1 VADKEVEST
10 SKGHAKQTMR
20 EKATQTATKNADK
33 PHRVRKARRAIFSPL
48 RPIVR
53 VLMRIG
59 HWKPFHLLGLVLV
72 PRYFR
77 NSWHELGG
85 VTWPSLRQ
93 SRRLTVA
100 VVIFA
105 TVFGILIALVDYG
118 LDKVFKKVI
127 LKQ

>member
-1 VADKEVEST
+1 
-10 SKGHAKQTMR
+10 MR
-20 EKATQTATKNADK
+20 EKATQTATKADK
-33 PHRVRKARRAIFSPL
+33 PHRIRNALRKLVSPL
-48 RPIVR
+48 RPVGR
-53 VLMRIG
+53 VVKRIG
-59 HWKPFHLLGLVLV
+59 HWKPFHILGLILV

-77 NSWHELGG
+77 NSWAELRQ
-85 VTWPSLRQ
+85 VTWPSLRE

-105 TVFGILIALVDYG
+105 TVFGLLIAVVDYG